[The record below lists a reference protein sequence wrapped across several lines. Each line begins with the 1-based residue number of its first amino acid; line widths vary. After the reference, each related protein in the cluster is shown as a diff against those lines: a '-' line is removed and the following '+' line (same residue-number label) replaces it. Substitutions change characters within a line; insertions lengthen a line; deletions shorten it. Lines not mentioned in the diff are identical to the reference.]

1 MGACNIRTL
10 LAGLRKDQPTDLNT
24 WVCECVC
31 IVLYLYIVFVSVS
44 LVLSVCRDSAEKK

>member
-31 IVLYLYIVFVSVS
+31 IVFVHRICFSFISLECVS
-44 LVLSVCRDSAEKK
+44 R